1 MTFVKVKLGLSK
13 ISPGDILDVL
23 LSEEEPLVNVP
34 KAAKEQGHRILEIK
48 NEGSHYRILIEK
60 NN

>member
-13 ISPGDILDVL
+13 IAQGDVLDVL
-23 LSEEEPLVNVP
+23 LSEGEPLVNVP

-48 NEGSHYRILIEK
+48 NEGKNYHILIEK